1 MKNSEKN
8 LICIECCHKID
19 SLFKTYQDGFKD
31 INECVSFS
39 QVISTTYLAIRNF
52 KKTNG
57 K

>member
-39 QVISTTYLAIRNF
+39 KIISTSSVFLGLIFFT
-52 KKTNG
+52 KSS
-57 K
+57 